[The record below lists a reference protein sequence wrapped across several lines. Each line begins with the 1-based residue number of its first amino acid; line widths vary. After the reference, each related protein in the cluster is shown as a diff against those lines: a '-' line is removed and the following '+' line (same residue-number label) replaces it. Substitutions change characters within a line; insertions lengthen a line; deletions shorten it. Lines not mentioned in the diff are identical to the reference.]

1 MAATT
6 DKPERRS
13 PALLAPTG
21 IAAGIFIVLM
31 LLALVRPF
39 DHDESQ
45 YVAAA
50 LLSAN
55 GLPYRDFAYLQTPLQ
70 PMLLAPL
77 AVAAGVWAWPALRLA
92 NALFGT
98 VTLVACFVAARTAGV
113 EPRRAVLAILLMGC
127 TDIFLF
133 TSAVARNDA
142 LPGAL
147 LAVALWLIVR
157 RARGLDSGTEAVAT
171 GLLLAGAAAAK
182 ISFAFPAV
190 AYGLF
195 ALVDRRHRPFALM
208 LGAAPVAGLMLW
220 LYAQAPAA
228 FWFGVFTFPARA
240 PAEWYLA
247 QHMPWK
253 LSLMG
258 KALDTLKFLALGPA
272 LMALVIAI
280 RFPGRARIE
289 RLLDLLIVAGLIAA
303 LLPEPTWRQY
313 LLPILPPLFVRLALA
328 WQRDPPGKG
337 ARIAAVIFAIG
348 GLAPSIEA
356 LGKATRGVPML
367 VAIDQGRAL
376 RAAFDA
382 QGGQGAVATLSPQ
395 LLPGAGLAIDPRF
408 AAGPFYFRSLALL
421 DGRQERQFM
430 LVSRNRI
437 DMAAPFT
444 AILVGGEG
452 PWMSGEASDDAPLIA
467 YAQARRW
474 RRIAIPGGR
483 LTLYLPPRQAAA
495 RTPRATSPS

>member
-1 MAATT
+1 MDAGKSDRHWRA
-6 DKPERRS
+6 PL
-13 PALLAPTG
+13 AIAGVAILLT
-21 IAAGIFIVLM
+21 

-50 LLSAN
+50 LLSAD

-92 NALFGT
+92 NAAFGT
-98 VTLVACFVAARTAGV
+98 ITLAACFAAARRAGV
-113 EPRRAVLAILLMGC
+113 EPRRAALAVLLMGC

-142 LPGAL
+142 LPGAM
-147 LAVALWLIVR
+147 LALAIWLITR
-157 RARGLDSGTEAVAT
+157 RATGVGRDVEAVAT
-171 GLLLAGAAAAK
+171 GVLLAGAAAAK
-182 ISFAFPAV
+182 ISFAFPAL
-190 AYGLF
+190 AYGLY
-195 ALVDRRHRPFALM
+195 ALVDRRHRPDWLL
-208 LGAAPVAGLMLW
+208 LGATPVAAFMLW
-220 LYAQAPAA
+220 IYAQAPAA
-228 FWFGVFTFPARA
+228 FWFDVFTFPAKA

-253 LSLMG
+253 LSLGG

-280 RFPGRARIE
+280 RFPGRARVD
-289 RLLDLLIVAGLIAA
+289 RLLDILIVAGLIAA

-328 WQRDPPGKG
+328 WQRDPSGRG

-356 LGKATRGVPML
+356 LVKSTQGVPML
-367 VAIDQGRAL
+367 VAVDQGQAL
-376 RAAFDA
+376 RAAFVA
-382 QGGQGAVATLSPQ
+382 HGGHGPVATLSPQ

-421 DGRQERQFM
+421 DAQQERQLV

-437 DMAAPFT
+437 DTASPFS

-452 PWMSGEASDDAPLIA
+452 PWMSGEASDDAPLVN
-467 YAQARRW
+467 YALARGW
-474 RRIAIPGGR
+474 QRIAIPGGR
-483 LTLYLPPRQAAA
+483 LTLYLPPRQAAT
-495 RTPRATSPS
+495 RMPRVTSVS